1 MASRARREEIALM
14 PLSRKVDRNRGIF
27 ALLDRIA
34 GVFCRSICL
43 LNRDSLFTV

>member
-14 PLSRKVDRNRGIF
+14 PLSRNVDRNGDIN

-34 GVFCRSICL
+34 GVF
-43 LNRDSLFTV
+43 